1 MLVYQRV
8 PKKIKTPSIH
18 LIYQVSTY
26 QAGEVSSV
34 SSGPFFGRK
43 VRSRSYESAKF
54 IEIEIEW
61 S

>member
-26 QAGEVSSV
+26 QAGEVSS
-34 SSGPFFGRK
+34 GPFFGRK
-43 VRSRSYESAKF
+43 VRRRSYESAKF
-54 IEIEIEW
+54 IEIYRGPMG
-61 S
+61 